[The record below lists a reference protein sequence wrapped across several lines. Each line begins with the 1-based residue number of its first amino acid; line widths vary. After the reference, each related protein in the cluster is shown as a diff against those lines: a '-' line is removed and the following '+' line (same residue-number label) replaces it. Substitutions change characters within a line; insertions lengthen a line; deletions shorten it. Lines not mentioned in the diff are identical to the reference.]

1 MSRPAPTRLLLALA
15 CAAAAAML
23 AASQFMD
30 IFHLTPP
37 GGEALDAITSD
48 EQHGAAMLI
57 LALFAL
63 IMVVVTL
70 AMPRRPIGG
79 QELSPSS
86 VAAGA
91 IAACGVVA
99 LLLFLIVD
107 LPDVNKIGTVDDPRE
122 SFVDAKAKPQAGFWF
137 ELFGSLVLAGCGIG
151 LATLRER
158 AEEAESGP
166 LGSAVGERGVDGAE
180 QAPAAR
186 TERVG

>member
-1 MSRPAPTRLLLALA
+1 VSRPAPTRRLLALA

-48 EQHGAAMLI
+48 EQHGAAMFV

-70 AMPRRPIGG
+70 AVPRRPIGG
-79 QELSPSS
+79 QELSVAS

-122 SFVDAKAKPQAGFWF
+122 SFLDAKAEPQAGFWF
-137 ELFGSLVLAGCGIG
+137 ELFGSLVLAGCGIA
-151 LATLRER
+151 LATLREPG
-158 AEEAESGP
+158 EAPESGP
-166 LGSAVGERGVDGAE
+166 LGPAAGQRDADSVE
-180 QAPAAR
+180 QARGPR